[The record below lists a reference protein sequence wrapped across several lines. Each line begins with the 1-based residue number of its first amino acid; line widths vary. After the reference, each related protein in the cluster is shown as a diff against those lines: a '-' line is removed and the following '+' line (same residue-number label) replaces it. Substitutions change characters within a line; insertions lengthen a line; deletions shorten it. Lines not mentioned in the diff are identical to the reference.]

1 MTIASGKST
10 SAKISLL
17 AGNAKLTSYGGDT
30 IQAGAGSLS
39 MISSGNDLVMG
50 GAGSFQYSGSSGSL
64 RFIGGS
70 GDATISSGGSNT
82 LFVTTGSGRTVVM
95 GSAMGLNFVAGSGSA
110 SVTDRAT
117 QGVSKIQFGTGK
129 TTATGGSAE
138 DIYSFV
144 SGAGGGTDTITNFK
158 LGKDQLSFRALP
170 AIRRQRSGERRFGR
184 YPTGRWHLDR
194 AVRDH
199 QGAGGAAAV
208 VSDCR
213 MACQAGIV
221 TVGTEWWAHKD
232 SNLGR

>member
-1 MTIASGKST
+1 MTIASGKSAG
-10 SAKISLL
+10 AKISLL

-82 LFVTTGSGRTVVM
+82 LFVTAGSGRTVVM

-158 LGKDQLSFRALP
+158 LGKDQLSF
-170 AIRRQRSGERRFGR
+170 
-184 YPTGRWHLDR
+184 
-194 AVRDH
+194 
-199 QGAGGAAAV
+199 QGFAGNPVASAAV
-208 VSDCR
+208 NGGSVGIRLVDGTSIVLSGITKVP
-213 MACQAGIV
+213 AGLLL
-221 TVGTEWWAHKD
+221 
-232 SNLGR
+232 S